1 MESQLTYEERN
12 AMAAGEMV
20 ARSRAREAEA
30 EQAKE
35 RANERNLS
43 TGEKVAFGVA
53 SVFSGIV
60 LVIVT
65 ALTVL
70 GFIFSPITDTL
81 LFGLLMIGTGLVSYV
96 IWRGGR

>member
-1 MESQLTYEERN
+1 MESQYTYEEKSEI
-12 AMAAGEMV
+12 A
-20 ARSRAREAEA
+20 ARELTK
-30 EQAKE
+30 QPVAKE
-35 RANERNLS
+35 VEMEKTESRLS
-43 TGEKVAFGVA
+43 AGEKVAFGVA
-53 SVFSGIV
+53 AAFSSIV

-81 LFGLLMIGTGLVSYV
+81 LFGLLMVGTGLITYV